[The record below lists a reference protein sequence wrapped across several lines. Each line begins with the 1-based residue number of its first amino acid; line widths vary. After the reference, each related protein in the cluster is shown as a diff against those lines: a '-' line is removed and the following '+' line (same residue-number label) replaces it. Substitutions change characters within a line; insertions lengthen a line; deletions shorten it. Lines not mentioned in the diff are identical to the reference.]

1 MLQLSDWVVLHFLYI
16 FCLVIPNGSV
26 ADHPM
31 DDDLQG
37 DIEHYSVQ
45 KQITRRLNKKS
56 PGFLSAVRII
66 WEATRAEMIDRLRK
80 SSVESVPDADA
91 GADANAAAVKAAG
104 QGAGTGD
111 EESGGIDRAAF
122 VCLMIKVHYLI
133 ICPPVRFRFGSSE

>member
-1 MLQLSDWVVLHFLYI
+1 
-16 FCLVIPNGSV
+16 
-26 ADHPM
+26 M

-66 WEATRAEMIDRLRK
+66 WEATRAEMVDRLRK
-80 SSVESVPDADA
+80 SSVESVPDAIA
-91 GADANAAAVKAAG
+91 VAVANGDVDGDAAVKVEG
-104 QGAGTGD
+104 QGASPGEGG
-111 EESGGIDRAAF
+111 SCGIDKAAF

-133 ICPPVRFRFGSSE
+133 ICPPVRF